1 MRAYYFGVKLRLR
14 WFCQGA
20 GGQLTPLLR
29 VQRIAFPGGLVGM
42 GDGGDNQERVTGIEH
57 GVGTREQRARRGT
70 ERSAGHRGD
79 IQGMRAVAVLLVM
92 LGHARIS
99 GLTGG
104 YVGVDVFF
112 VISGFLI
119 TGILVREVR
128 RTGRISI
135 VNFYARRAR
144 RILPAATVVLL
155 AVVLVSSRLFNYVRV
170 DQVTDQVTWAAFFA
184 ANLQLAGSGSDY
196 FAVGTFVSPVQHYW
210 SLAVEEQFYLVWP
223 ALIALIL
230 YAGRR
235 GLSDRPN
242 ATSWRLRRLAVAI
255 ALLCAA
261 SFAWSVWYTT
271 HQPLMA
277 YYSAP
282 ARGWE
287 LGSGALLALCAT
299 RVARLPVPVK
309 ALASWLGLVAIA
321 VAAVR
326 FTPHTPLPGY
336 HAALPVLGAALVVA
350 GGNERYGAAFVLD
363 RLVMRWVG
371 DISYSL
377 YLWHWPVLMI
387 PPMYLVRELTITE
400 RVALLGLA
408 VLLAWLSY
416 ALVETPLRSARVLS
430 RDRRRALVLWP
441 ATAAIVLSSIAVV
454 QFQDGG
460 PAAASAS
467 YQKPDFDPDPTILQN
482 DTDPA
487 VNAASFAAELA
498 RAAYPLPKG
507 LKPALEDLTS
517 DVSRPAP
524 GCFADRD
531 ATKHKICAVGDL
543 SSKHVIV
550 LYGDSHVTMW
560 LEPLKRIAEQQ
571 HLKVVTFM
579 KASCFPAEAPVWRS
593 DKQRAYTECDAWRTW
608 AYAEI
613 AKLKPERI
621 VVSGLIVQNF
631 TDPATGR
638 MMTAEAAKPFFA
650 TGVKRTL
657 QKLRTLAPRVDVLSG
672 TPNLRKEPAD
682 CLAPRNANSGSCAVP
697 PDQLTRQRNDVWKK
711 AAAATGAHFVDLIP
725 WFCDRRTCPLVIGN
739 VIVYRDANHITTTFA
754 TTLTTGLTD
763 KLGF

>member
-326 FTPHTPLPGY
+326 FTPHTPPPGY
-336 HAALPVLGAALVVA
+336 QRRPEDRQRRVVRGQRCVRGEPHRRHRDRDQPQPGRQRFHRHRQPRHPGRAEREQRTRAELPAPCRGGVV
-350 GGNERYGAAFVLD
+350 RHQ
-363 RLVMRWVG
+363 RLVRGVP
-371 DISYSL
+371 DR
-377 YLWHWPVLMI
+377 P
-387 PPMYLVRELTITE
+387 RE
-400 RVALLGLA
+400 
-408 VLLAWLSY
+408 
-416 ALVETPLRSARVLS
+416 
-430 RDRRRALVLWP
+430 RRRAQQRDRHREPPHPPRRRVGPVAQAAPSGVQDEGDQRRPDEVELLLDGQRPVVLH
-441 ATAAIVLSSIAVV
+441 
-454 QFQDGG
+454 
-460 PAAASAS
+460 
-467 YQKPDFDPDPTILQN
+467 
-482 DTDPA
+482 
-487 VNAASFAAELA
+487 
-498 RAAYPLPKG
+498 R
-507 LKPALEDLTS
+507 
-517 DVSRPAP
+517 
-524 GCFADRD
+524 
-531 ATKHKICAVGDL
+531 
-543 SSKHVIV
+543 
-550 LYGDSHVTMW
+550 
-560 LEPLKRIAEQQ
+560 
-571 HLKVVTFM
+571 
-579 KASCFPAEAPVWRS
+579 
-593 DKQRAYTECDAWRTW
+593 
-608 AYAEI
+608 
-613 AKLKPERI
+613 
-621 VVSGLIVQNF
+621 
-631 TDPATGR
+631 
-638 MMTAEAAKPFFA
+638 
-650 TGVKRTL
+650 
-657 QKLRTLAPRVDVLSG
+657 
-672 TPNLRKEPAD
+672 
-682 CLAPRNANSGSCAVP
+682 
-697 PDQLTRQRNDVWKK
+697 
-711 AAAATGAHFVDLIP
+711 
-725 WFCDRRTCPLVIGN
+725 
-739 VIVYRDANHITTTFA
+739 
-754 TTLTTGLTD
+754 
-763 KLGF
+763 